1 MASFLND
8 KILTAITDSLFRM
21 HDTFSR
27 KIYVF
32 SNPEKTVIATNPNY
46 NGLYKR
52 NTSGSRSDVQNKMI
66 VNEFMARI
74 YYVTEDQEYLASEGA
89 DQNGTQNKII
99 LPKGSVR
106 IVVTL
111 DACQIIREARR
122 IDLDGR
128 IFAIKSGGN
137 HSGFPNNQFYHFH
150 LTPTDE

>member
-8 KILTAITDSLFRM
+8 KILDAITNSLFRM

-52 NTSGSRSDVQNKMI
+52 NTSGSRDDIKNKM
-66 VNEFMARI
+66 VVKEFMARV
-74 YYVTEDQEYLASEGA
+74 YYATEDQEYLAGEGS
-89 DQNGTQNKII
+89 DQHGTQNKII

-111 DACQIIREARR
+111 EAYLIIKEARR
-122 IDLDGR
+122 VDLDGR
-128 IFAIKSGGN
+128 VFAVKSGGN
-137 HSGFPNNQFYHFH
+137 HSGFPKNQFYHFH